1 MEAPVAIANSAG
13 SRVTLIRCVL
23 AALISALCVLN
34 ATAVPITYTETA
46 TISGSL
52 DGVPF
57 ADLAFTITG
66 SGDTD
71 NIVHGMPCCFRNNLG
86 VSTVTFDLA
95 GFGTGTFTDL
105 VAVVV
110 NQTNTEGIPGQPDT
124 GISGAGFSDFTS
136 NFLILWTE
144 DPAFANWD
152 LSTDIGPLTGP
163 GFCNCD
169 PVANISFPT
178 TLGLLHISAPDPT
191 FTADAAPVPLPATLP
206 LVVAALG
213 AWGLLGWS
221 RKRRATA
228 VAVA

>member
-1 MEAPVAIANSAG
+1 MAIANSVG
-13 SRVTLIRCVL
+13 SRVAFIRYVL
-23 AALISALCVLN
+23 AALISALCVTN

-52 DGVPF
+52 NGVDF
-57 ADLAFTITG
+57 VDAVITITG

-95 GFGTGTFTDL
+95 GFGTGAFTDL

-110 NQTNTEGIPGQPDT
+110 NQINTEGIPGQPDT
-124 GISGAGFSDFTS
+124 GISGAGFSDITS

-144 DPAFANWD
+144 DPAFASWD

-163 GFCNCD
+163 GFCNCN
-169 PVANISFPT
+169 PIANISFPT
-178 TLGLLHISAPDPT
+178 SLGLLHISATDPT
-191 FTADAAPVPLPATLP
+191 FTADATPVPAPATLFLFLTGLGA
-206 LVVAALG
+206 LVVV
-213 AWGLLGWS
+213 LGWRGK
-221 RKRRATA
+221 RKATA
-228 VAVA
+228 VA